1 MSKDVQFQIVDWN
14 VFNLRPEAESA
25 GSDESE
31 DEYRRRSNEDTR
43 EFVVQLYGRTA
54 KGKSVTA
61 SVTGYT
67 PFFFVK
73 IPQTWR
79 KTSVRKL
86 ETWVRSNMSE
96 QYQSC
101 LIGCKMLRKYDFRG
115 FSNFTQFR
123 YARFVFTNTLAMR
136 ECVGLFQLKYY
147 FEGDRVLYARA
158 FNKEKRKR
166 DDEDGFSP
174 ESIRPDFLG
183 NVIGINKTGSRWT
196 YNVKFDNG
204 RVVKSLPVNYLEPE
218 DWSDRRVKPK
228 ALNLPFCKNKII
240 FDLYETKIEPM
251 LRLGHIRNIQ
261 PAGWVCL
268 PGGKYDECSLEEARV
283 DSYSIKW
290 TDIEPVESTA
300 ISPLV
305 IASYDIECASSHGDF
320 PQARKNYK
328 KLAEDFVMAYLNI
341 RDNKP
346 EQIDNLSEY
355 MRRWLELAFSDNTAL
370 QEIEGIS
377 RLYPKRD
384 AIPTE
389 SQFEDIGRRLY
400 ALFDSDSKKSRKGGD
415 DGMQFFDMS
424 TKSAKGK
431 ITSRRSTIR
440 GMKKREMITFMTEWF
455 DKEFNRIGIELEGDP
470 VIQIGTVFM
479 RFGEDEPYLHHI
491 ITLDTCDAIEGA
503 EVVACKTEEEV
514 LMEWM
519 QLIQREDPDIITG
532 YNIFGFDYK
541 YMVDR
546 AKELSPACFVDDIPT
561 TDHKR
566 AMYGDGCGCIYDRFM
581 NTGRLSNRKSYLRKK
596 ILASAALGNNE
607 MYILM
612 MNGRLSIDLLKVVR
626 RDYNLGSYKLDNVSA
641 HFIRGKLK
649 SAEYDEERDITKMK
663 TDSIRALRVGGYI
676 VIMINRGTYEEKFN
690 KGQKFQVV
698 KVENGEIEID
708 GLFKMK
714 KRLSYNWCQAKDD
727 VSPQQIFQ
735 FQREGPDKRAIV
747 ARYCIKDCV
756 LCLDLMKKLSIIP
769 NNIGMANVCSV
780 PLSYIFQRGQ
790 GIKVFSLVSKECYKL
805 KYLIPELYNSNI
817 EGGYEGAIVLKP
829 IPGIYL
835 DKPIA
840 VLDYASLYPSS
851 MISHNLSHDS
861 IVLDEQWLGDDGRK
875 KLEKMGYEIEDVAY
889 DIYKWEREAGKKT
902 RKKVNTGEKKVCRYV
917 QPRRE
922 EDGSIKTEK
931 RGIIPRI
938 LQSLLDQRKKT
949 RKRIKYK
956 TVITNDNKRY
966 TGMVSEKDGEYKII
980 REINGPITVSKDI
993 VVDVKKTFTDFENKI
1008 WDGLQLAYKVTA
1020 NSMYGSI
1027 GAKTSNI
1034 SYIDIAASTTAVG
1047 RMMLETAA
1055 DFALKRFPRAEITYG
1070 DSIPGD
1076 EPLMLR
1082 DQSGNIVFRTI
1093 NTLGDIWK
1101 SYEEFKPFDT
1111 ISSNRRNKGQSTTD
1125 YEVWTNGGWTRIKR
1139 VIRHRTNKK
1148 LYRVNTHCGIVTVT
1162 EDHSLLDEKINKI
1175 KPGNVKIGE
1184 TQLLQDYPS
1193 MNEKNP
1199 PKLRDILI
1207 NIELYKHK
1215 KIFKMGQKF
1224 NNIVPDKIINSSKN
1238 IRYEY
1243 FLGYYSMFGEKD
1255 NICFSNK
1262 GKIGSAGLYYL
1273 VKSLGYN
1280 ASISMRSDKLNVYR
1294 IRCSVGPLRK
1304 PKNIIKKIYE
1314 LDTVDDYVYDLETEE
1329 GIYGAGIGEIIVK
1342 NTDSI
1347 FVNFNCLGDDGKPLA
1362 GREAL
1367 KRVIECGVT
1376 VENEIK
1382 PLLKAPHH
1390 LEYEKTFWP
1399 FILFSKKR
1407 YVGNKYEFDLH
1418 KFKQTCMGIVLKRRD
1433 NAPIVKLVYGG
1444 IIDILMD
1451 SGNISDA
1458 IDYLQACLMKIVEGV
1473 YPIDLFIISKSL
1485 KPTSAYANPMSIAH
1499 WVLANRMGERDPGN
1513 KPKSNDRIPYVYIEV
1528 RETKSTL
1535 QGDRIEHPRYVID
1548 NKLKIDY
1555 GFYITNQI
1563 MKPVSQ
1569 IFDLVSVEAKG
1580 GRTTEELFED
1590 TLRIVT
1596 NRKKGLQTLDRWF
1609 S

>member
-1 MSKDVQFQIVDWN
+1 MSKNVQFQIVDWN
-14 VFNLRPEAESA
+14 VFNLRPETESA

-54 KGKSVTA
+54 KGKSVTV

-101 LIGCKMLRKYDFRG
+101 LIGCKMMRKYDFRG

-166 DDEDGFSP
+166 NDEDGFSP

-204 RVVKSLPVNYLEPE
+204 RVLKSLPVNYLEPE

-228 ALNLPFCKNKII
+228 ALTLPFCKNKII

-341 RDNKP
+341 RDNNP
-346 EQIDNLSEY
+346 EQIDSLSGY
-355 MRRWLELAFSDNTAL
+355 MRSWLELAFSDNTEL
-370 QEIEGIS
+370 QEVEGIS

-384 AIPTE
+384 AVPTE

-400 ALFDSDSKKSRKGGD
+400 ALFDSDSKKSRKGD

-503 EVVACKTEEEV
+503 EVVACETEEEV

-519 QLIQREDPDIITG
+519 QLVQREDPDIITG

-698 KVENGEIEID
+698 KVEKGEIEID

-875 KLEKMGYEIEDVAY
+875 KLERMGYEIEDVAY

-902 RKKVNTGEKKVCRYV
+902 RTKVNTGEKKVCRYV

-938 LQSLLDQRKKT
+938 LQSLLDQRKRT

-956 TVITNDNKRY
+956 SVITNDEKIY
-966 TGMVSEKDGEYKII
+966 TGMVSETDDGYKII
-980 REINGPITVSKDI
+980 RESGGPVEVAKDV

-1070 DSIPGD
+1070 D
-1076 EPLMLR
+1076 
-1082 DQSGNIVFRTI
+1082 
-1093 NTLGDIWK
+1093 
-1101 SYEEFKPFDT
+1101 
-1111 ISSNRRNKGQSTTD
+1111 
-1125 YEVWTNGGWTRIKR
+1125 
-1139 VIRHRTNKK
+1139 
-1148 LYRVNTHCGIVTVT
+1148 
-1162 EDHSLLDEKINKI
+1162 
-1175 KPGNVKIGE
+1175 
-1184 TQLLQDYPS
+1184 
-1193 MNEKNP
+1193 
-1199 PKLRDILI
+1199 
-1207 NIELYKHK
+1207 
-1215 KIFKMGQKF
+1215 
-1224 NNIVPDKIINSSKN
+1224 
-1238 IRYEY
+1238 
-1243 FLGYYSMFGEKD
+1243 
-1255 NICFSNK
+1255 
-1262 GKIGSAGLYYL
+1262 
-1273 VKSLGYN
+1273 
-1280 ASISMRSDKLNVYR
+1280 
-1294 IRCSVGPLRK
+1294 
-1304 PKNIIKKIYE
+1304 
-1314 LDTVDDYVYDLETEE
+1314 
-1329 GIYGAGIGEIIVK
+1329 
-1342 NTDSI
+1342 TDSI
-1347 FVNFNCLGDDGKPLA
+1347 FVNFNCYEEGKD
-1362 GREAL
+1362 L
-1367 KRVIECGVT
+1367 KGIELLQRVIECGVT
-1376 VENEIK
+1376 VEKEIK

-1485 KPTSAYANPMSIAH
+1485 KPTSAYANPMGIAH

-1548 NKLKIDY
+1548 NNLKIDY